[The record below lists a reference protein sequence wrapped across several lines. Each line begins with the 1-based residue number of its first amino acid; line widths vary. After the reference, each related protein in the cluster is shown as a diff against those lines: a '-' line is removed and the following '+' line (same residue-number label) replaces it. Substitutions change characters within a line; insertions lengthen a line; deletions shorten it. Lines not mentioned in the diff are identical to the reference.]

1 MAKKR
6 DTREVF
12 ESFLGEQ
19 TSDPQTAPE
28 RTPSGS
34 QKADNRQTNDT
45 LERHNIRLSSADW
58 EALERRAATKG
69 ISTSALIRMVLREYL
84 GT

>member
-19 TSDPQTAPE
+19 TSDTQTPPE
-28 RTPSGS
+28 RTLSGS
-34 QKADNRQTNDT
+34 QEADKRQTSDT
-45 LERHNIRLSSADW
+45 LERHNIRLSPADW
-58 EALERRAATKG
+58 EALERIAAGKG
-69 ISTSALIRMVLREYL
+69 ISTSALIRMILREYL
-84 GT
+84 RT